1 MRCVRCPDGPRRQTM
16 IPPDTGKLMV
26 MLLGRGPSSEAQN
39 LYPSAEIGLHLYTK
53 MHIPSS
59 RARLSTGRCN
69 YWPRMVVWGTD
80 SMPEAI

>member
-1 MRCVRCPDGPRRQTM
+1 M
-16 IPPDTGKLMV
+16 IIPDTAKLMV

-59 RARLSTGRCN
+59 RARLSTG
-69 YWPRMVVWGTD
+69 M
-80 SMPEAI
+80 S